1 MKTLI
6 CLIALLGFVQADA
19 AQQLMVAGHVRLSD
33 GRPVAGA
40 QVALFDVTDL
50 IAGPVARA
58 TTDEVGYFAV
68 SLKALGGTALPQ
80 DFTLGQNY
88 PNPFNPST
96 IIPYQ
101 LPTSTHVR
109 LDVFN
114 ALGQHVT
121 TLVDG
126 ERSAGSHT
134 AVWDAT
140 NAAGRAVGAGIYI
153 YRLSGMGGTLTRK
166 MVLLDGQAGGF
177 GGGLG
182 GLAIEES
189 VEMGTQVYGLTVS
202 GPGLVAY
209 VDPAFSVAAG
219 QGLVDLV
226 VETPD
231 RMPRMKVAAD
241 GLLGDVNNDSQ
252 VDLDDVLLMIRYID
266 DPSIRIPNNGD
277 ISLGDMDRDGQVG
290 LADVLLVILS
300 LSTSDQGTAQAV
312 GSPDLIVR
320 PPSVSSSTLSL
331 GLDDEF
337 SLSVE
342 VRNQGDGAS
351 GSTEVH
357 IYRSSDAIISSSRD
371 SRVASVSVGSLSAAA
386 TNDVLVSLDVPSSA
400 GTYYYGACVDAV
412 RGESDTRNNC
422 SLAVQV
428 TVGAPDLT
436 ARPPSVSSILL
447 DPVLHDEFPLSV
459 AVHNQGDGASGSTEV
474 DIYRS
479 SDAIISS
486 RDSRVASVS
495 VGSLSAAAT
504 NDVLVSL
511 DVPSSAGT
519 YYYGACVDAVRG
531 ESDTRNNCSLA
542 VQVTVGAPDL
552 IVRLLSVGNRS
563 GGRIPLSVLVRNQGN
578 GTSGPPSLALY
589 RSSTS
594 TDIGYEVANWRSYS
608 RRNVGSLPPATEAT
622 LGLIDNGSGEG
633 SYYRVCVDSVRNES
647 NTENNCSASYYVGEP
662 Q

>member
-134 AVWDAT
+134 TVWGAT

-182 GLAIEES
+182 GLAIEEA

-320 PPSVSSSTLSL
+320 T
-331 GLDDEF
+331 
-337 SLSVE
+337 
-342 VRNQGDGAS
+342 
-351 GSTEVH
+351 
-357 IYRSSDAIISSSRD
+357 AIGQQQHPKSWSR
-371 SRVASVSVGSLSAAA
+371 RR
-386 TNDVLVSLDVPSSA
+386 VLVE
-400 GTYYYGACVDAV
+400 
-412 RGESDTRNNC
+412 R
-422 SLAVQV
+422 
-428 TVGAPDLT
+428 
-436 ARPPSVSSILL
+436 
-447 DPVLHDEFPLSV
+447 
-459 AVHNQGDGASGSTEV
+459 
-474 DIYRS
+474 
-479 SDAIISS
+479 
-486 RDSRVASVS
+486 
-495 VGSLSAAAT
+495 
-504 NDVLVSL
+504 
-511 DVPSSAGT
+511 
-519 YYYGACVDAVRG
+519 
-531 ESDTRNNCSLA
+531 
-542 VQVTVGAPDL
+542 
-552 IVRLLSVGNRS
+552 
-563 GGRIPLSVLVRNQGN
+563 
-578 GTSGPPSLALY
+578 
-589 RSSTS
+589 
-594 TDIGYEVANWRSYS
+594 
-608 RRNVGSLPPATEAT
+608 
-622 LGLIDNGSGEG
+622 
-633 SYYRVCVDSVRNES
+633 
-647 NTENNCSASYYVGEP
+647 
-662 Q
+662 